1 MKILVTGSD
10 GFIAQNLIETL
21 IKNPSLSL
29 LTHNRGGTKSGLLEK
44 LEEADFLFHLAGVN
58 RSSDESEFVRVNV
71 DLTEVI
77 ASYLKSTD
85 HPIPIVFS
93 SSIQSGRETIYGKTK
108 LEAELILTEYAKDVG
123 DVVRIYRLPNVFGKW
138 SKPDYNSAVATFCF
152 RVANDLEISV
162 PNPASPLMLVYVDD
176 VVESF
181 VGDLDQKATSG
192 IVGEVRPIYET
203 TVGNVCEI
211 IKNFKNRKENNE
223 NKKQQDY
230 LIENLEKTYFYFLKD
245 RKIS

>member
-77 ASYLKSTD
+77 ASYLKSID

-108 LEAELILTEYAKDVG
+108 LEAESDGRMDQSLIKEEDRDLATPKSTFKVSTIG
-123 DVVRIYRLPNVFGKW
+123 D
-138 SKPDYNSAVATFCF
+138 
-152 RVANDLEISV
+152 E
-162 PNPASPLMLVYVDD
+162 
-176 VVESF
+176 
-181 VGDLDQKATSG
+181 
-192 IVGEVRPIYET
+192 
-203 TVGNVCEI
+203 
-211 IKNFKNRKENNE
+211 
-223 NKKQQDY
+223 
-230 LIENLEKTYFYFLKD
+230 
-245 RKIS
+245 